1 MPTRPFCYAGLWLE
15 GATVLSVA
23 PGYEAYGVRPGD
35 RLSAVDGQPFVPM
48 PLVARRSPWESFESP
63 FHPGDRISLTLD
75 RNGRPTTAEII
86 CGDGHAI
93 AEPLLS
99 AIEYSIERQWESC
112 LIALAQGEARAGRSS
127 PTALIRLNCTVG
139 AAQQFGWD
147 AQRSLAW
154 AQAAYEY
161 ADRVLAEAR
170 LSPETLPPKKGDLL
184 TIVGLLET
192 KGYRQY
198 SDDLKAQMAPASSR
212 PEPPEPEPG
221 PGGVGIGSCFA
232 VGPDGA
238 VLTAHHVVAG
248 AAEVVVFFDDGVPR
262 RAMITGVSPAN
273 DLALL
278 KVPGATA
285 AFLPLAP
292 PGAARV
298 GQRVF
303 TMGYPAIEVLGVE
316 PKFTDGVISA
326 LSGIGGERGLLQITV
341 PIQPGNSGGPL
352 VNEKGEAVGVI
363 SSMAAAAA
371 FMKSTGALPQNV
383 NWAVNIDFARPML
396 EDSVRA
402 PAKSREDAITRTK
415 KALCLVAAS
424 TK

>member
-1 MPTRPFCYAGLWLE
+1 MPTRPFCYAGLWVE

-35 RLSAVDGQPFVPM
+35 RLSAVNGQPFVPT
-48 PLVARRSPWESFESP
+48 PLAARRSPWESFESS
-63 FHPGDRISLTLD
+63 FYPGDRISLTLD
-75 RNGRPTTAEII
+75 RNGRPATAEIT
-86 CGDGHAI
+86 CGDGHAV
-93 AEPLLS
+93 AEPFLAAL
-99 AIEYSIERQWESC
+99 EYSIDRQWESC
-112 LIALAQGEARAGRSS
+112 LIALAQGEARTGRAS
-127 PTALIRLNCTVG
+127 PTAQIRLACIAG

-147 AQRSLAW
+147 AQRSLEW

-161 ADRVLAEAR
+161 SDRVLAEAR
-170 LSPETLPPKKGDLL
+170 LSPETLPPRKGDLL
-184 TIVGLLET
+184 TIVNLLET

-198 SDDLKAQMAPASSR
+198 SDDLKAQMASASPR
-212 PEPPEPEPG
+212 PEPSQTERE

-232 VGPDGA
+232 VGRDGT

-248 AAEVVVFFDDGVPR
+248 AAEIVVFFDDGVPR
-262 RAMITGVSPAN
+262 RAMISAASPAN

-278 KVPGATA
+278 KVPGAPPV
-285 AFLPLAP
+285 FLPFAP

-303 TMGYPAIEVLGVE
+303 TMGYPAIELLGVE

-326 LSGIGGERGLLQITV
+326 LSGLGGERGLLQITV

-371 FMKSTGALPQNV
+371 FMKTTGALPQNV

-396 EDSVRA
+396 GESVRT
-402 PAKSREDAITRTK
+402 PAKSREDAIARTK

-424 TK
+424 MR